1 MRFIFAF
8 ALLTA
13 AGPALAQT
21 DHRLLAREQELMVQQ
36 QMLQQRSI
44 ALENQ
49 LSAIDA
55 RVRTEQA
62 LSDLRVQQLTPPL
75 RLRDNPAAML
85 PSVGPG
91 GFASVPDDRLEQSNR
106 RVREASGNRR

>member
-1 MRFIFAF
+1 MRLLIL
-8 ALLTA
+8 ALLLI
-13 AGPALAQT
+13 AGPAAAQT
-21 DHRLLAREQELMVQQ
+21 DHRLLAREQELMAQQ

-49 LSAIDA
+49 LNALDA

-62 LSDLRVQQLTPPL
+62 LSDLRAQRLAPLERLPSDPALTPQV
-75 RLRDNPAAML
+75 AAQG
-85 PSVGPG
+85 S
-91 GFASVPDDRLEQSNR
+91 FASVPDDRLEASNR

>member
-1 MRFIFAF
+1 MRFLLAL
-8 ALLTA
+8 ALLTT
-13 AGPALAQT
+13 AGPAFAQT
-21 DHRLLAREQELMVQQ
+21 DHRTLAREQELRVQQ

-49 LSAIDA
+49 LNAIDA

-75 RLRDNPAAML
+75 RLPDDPAAIS
-85 PSVGPG
+85 PSIAQG
-91 GFASVPDDRLEQSNR
+91 GFASVPDDRLADSNR

>member
-1 MRFIFAF
+1 MRFLLALPLLAASSAAF
-8 ALLTA
+8 
-13 AGPALAQT
+13 AQT
-21 DHRLLAREQELMVQQ
+21 DHQILAREQELMVQQ

-49 LSAIDA
+49 LSAMEA

-62 LSDLRVQQLTPPL
+62 LSDLRVQRLTPPI
-75 RLRDNPAAML
+75 RLPQDPAANPPTIMQ
-85 PSVGPG
+85 G
-91 GFASVPDDRLEQSNR
+91 GFASVPDDRLADSNR

>member
-1 MRFIFAF
+1 MRFLLSL
-8 ALLTA
+8 ALLA
-13 AGPALAQT
+13 ASGPAFAQT
-21 DHRLLAREQELMVQQ
+21 DHQILAREQELMVQQ

-49 LSAIDA
+49 LSAMEA

-62 LSDLRVQQLTPPL
+62 LSDLRVQQLTPPI
-75 RLRDNPAAML
+75 RLPQVPANP
-85 PSVGPG
+85 PIIVQG
-91 GFASVPDDRLEQSNR
+91 GFASVPDDRLADSNR